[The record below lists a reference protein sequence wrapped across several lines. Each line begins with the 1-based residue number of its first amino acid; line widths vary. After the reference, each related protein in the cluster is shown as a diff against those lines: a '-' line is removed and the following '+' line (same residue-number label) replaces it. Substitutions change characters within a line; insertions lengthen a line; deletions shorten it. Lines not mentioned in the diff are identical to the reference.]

1 MAGDAAGASRAGGR
15 RGGRAGFDGFAPDAC
30 LINRYEPGAQLSL
43 HQDKDEQDFAAPIVS
58 VSLGL
63 PAIFLFGGLK
73 RADKPRRFGWSMAT
87 SWSGAARRGCSFTAS
102 RRSPTAST
110 P

>member
-1 MAGDAAGASRAGGR
+1 M
-15 RGGRAGFDGFAPDAC
+15 
-30 LINRYEPGAQLSL
+30 SL

-63 PAIFLFGGLK
+63 PAIFLFGGAEARPTSL
-73 RADKPRRFGWSMAT
+73 RVTGWSTAT
-87 SWSGAARRGCSFTAS
+87 SWYGAARRGCSFTAS
-102 RRSPTAST
+102 RRSPTANM